1 MLTHETLQQLQ
12 RYNFDLLARQ
22 EPSGRRRMRYV
33 ALAHLKDGKNFT
45 EVASALRVTRHAVM
59 RWLKWFASGG
69 VDRLAGVPHHWST
82 QRLPKVQEEAF
93 RQAVEQLQ
101 RSRGGGRVRGEDIR
115 QLLAEQFAVTYSLN
129 GVYDLLKRLDMAWI
143 SARSVSPHADPVKQA
158 EFKKNLSS
166 R

>member
-1 MLTHETLQQLQ
+1 MVTDETLQQLQ

-22 EPSGRRRMRYV
+22 ELNGQRRMRYI

-45 EVASALRVTRHAVM
+45 EVADALRVTRHSVM
-59 RWLKWFASGG
+59 RWLKWFACGG
-69 VDRLAGVPHHWST
+69 VDRLAGT
-82 QRLPKVQEEAF
+82 QRLPKTQEEAF

-101 RSRGGGRVRGEDIR
+101 DRRGGGRVRGEDIR
-115 QLLAEQFAVTYSLN
+115 QLLSEQFAVAYSLN

-143 SARSVSPHADPVKQA
+143 SARSISPHADPAKQA
-158 EFKKNLSS
+158 AFKKNLSS